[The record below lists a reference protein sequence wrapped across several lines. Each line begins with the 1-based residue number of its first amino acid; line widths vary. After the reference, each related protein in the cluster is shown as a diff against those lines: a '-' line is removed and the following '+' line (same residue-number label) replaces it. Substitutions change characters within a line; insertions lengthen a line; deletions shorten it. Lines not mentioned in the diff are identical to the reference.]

1 MRIAAINNR
10 KNVRE
15 IAEACVANRMK
26 MALEPK
32 NIDATNK
39 TIRPV
44 DGSESRRILN
54 QICLLTDR
62 WLSVWWQAA
71 SFNGGMNI

>member
-32 NIDATNK
+32 NIEATNK
-39 TIRPV
+39 TTRPV
-44 DGSESRRILN
+44 DGSEARRILN
-54 QICLLTDR
+54 QIWLLADR
-62 WLSVWWQAA
+62 WLLVCRRAA
-71 SFNGGMNI
+71 SFNSGMNI

>member
-1 MRIAAINNR
+1 MAAINNR

-39 TIRPV
+39 TIRAV

-62 WLSVWWQAA
+62 WLSVWWRAA